1 MTERRYTE
9 EEVQDLT
16 DRVFLFKEKL
26 EAGTMYFA
34 PHLVDDFRR
43 SFEAIRLRPDGKV
56 DPRTVDGRIRASTL
70 AVMAMKQREN
80 MKKSAS
86 LQDLQEKYFEFLF
99 EQFGWM
105 YDQMVQ
111 HKAPPH
117 AVAEHFSQNTDLV
130 QKLFSVIPD
139 FEKAVKDFWEIA
151 GEISEYHLQDG
162 EQLKSVFSGDLFPA
176 YDENVVSTAGLYIDT
191 IVLPCP
197 VVRIAPLAKMLPQA
211 EVVRLLIKHVLTAM
225 TYRRLATANV
235 SPPIV
240 LIVPTRD
247 DIQGRGRKE
256 LVTRASPAM
265 VKHGNLLFGTSFHEL
280 HELIEFCNGLQSV
293 EDVVAQLNCPQRL
306 LFDTEWGGDAAH
318 QLRRAM
324 AENPVMPG
332 MTKDVAGQ
340 HVIGACMGRM
350 PQAMAAEEAAFQF
363 GGSPLISAPTSWNYY
378 TWLLEYQG
386 ATARNQ
392 TGSLE
397 ACHVARALT
406 AEVGVNLE
414 WLGNVPPEAVL
425 EIRKNGHAEE
435 LRALLGNGISDLLKA
450 NPDNYF
456 RTADQVVE
464 NLDAA
469 FRKHQREL
477 SAAKL
482 KKLKLYGLD
491 VPTCLAVG
499 GIGIAGAITGNV
511 PLQGISAALSVAGL
525 ATLKDVKTKY
535 VEIAA
540 AEKARRASPTG
551 ILFRH
556 IASR

>member
-1 MTERRYTE
+1 MTERSYTE
-9 EEVQDLT
+9 EEIQDLT
-16 DRVFLFKEKL
+16 DRVFLLKEKL
-26 EAGTMYFA
+26 EAGKMFFA
-34 PHLVDDFRR
+34 PHLADEFRK
-43 SFEAIRLRPDGKV
+43 SFDAIRLRPDGKV

-70 AVMAMKQREN
+70 ALMAMKQRDD
-80 MKKSAS
+80 MKNSAS
-86 LQDLQEKYFEFLF
+86 LQDLQEKYFEFLY
-99 EQFGWM
+99 EQLGWL
-105 YDQMVQ
+105 YDQMVH

-117 AVAEHFSQNTDLV
+117 AIANHFSEQADFV
-130 QKLFSVIPD
+130 EKFSSFIPE
-139 FEKAVKDFWEIA
+139 FEKAVKDFWEVA

-162 EQLKSVFSGDLFPA
+162 QQLKSVFSGDLFPA

-197 VVRIAPLAKMLPQA
+197 ILRIAPLAKVLPKA

-225 TYRRLATANV
+225 TYRNLATANV

-240 LIVPTRD
+240 LVVPSRD

-256 LVTRASPAM
+256 LVARAEPAM
-265 VKHGNLLFGTSFHEL
+265 VKHGNRLFGSSFQEL
-280 HELIEFCNGLQSV
+280 DELMEFCNGLRSV
-293 EDVVAQLNCPQRL
+293 EDVVARLKCPERL

-318 QLRRAM
+318 QLRKAMTKNPALPGM
-324 AENPVMPG
+324 AE
-332 MTKDVAGQ
+332 DVAGHQ
-340 HVIGACMGRM
+340 VIGACIGRM
-350 PQAMAAEEAAFQF
+350 PQAMAAEDAAFQF

-392 TGSLE
+392 AGSLE

-406 AEVGVNLE
+406 AEAGANLE
-414 WLGNVPPEAVL
+414 WLGNVPPESVL

-435 LRALLGNGISDLLKA
+435 LRGLLSNGLSDLLKA

-464 NLDAA
+464 NLDLA

-477 SAAKL
+477 SEAKQ
-482 KKLKLYGLD
+482 KKLKLYGID

-499 GIGIAGAITGNV
+499 GIGVAGAITGNV
-511 PLQGISAALSVAGL
+511 PLQGISAALGAVGL
-525 ATLKDVKTKY
+525 ATLKDIKTKY

-540 AEKARRASPTG
+540 ADKARRASPTG

-556 IASR
+556 LAK

>member
-1 MTERRYTE
+1 MTERSYTE

-16 DRVFLFKEKL
+16 DRVFLLKEKL
-26 EAGTMYFA
+26 EAGKMYFA

-56 DPRTVDGRIRASTL
+56 NPRTVDGSIRASTL
-70 AVMAMKQREN
+70 AVMAMKQRED

-86 LQDLQEKYFEFLF
+86 LQELQEKYFEFLF

-105 YDQMVQ
+105 YDQMMQ
-111 HKAPPH
+111 YKAPPH
-117 AVAEHFSQNTDLV
+117 AIAKHFAEKTDLAE
-130 QKLFSVIPD
+130 KLFSVIPE
-139 FEKAVKDFWEIA
+139 FEKAVKDFWEVA

-225 TYRRLATANV
+225 TYRSLATANV

-247 DIQGRGRKE
+247 DIQGRGRQE
-256 LVTRASPAM
+256 LITRAAPAM
-265 VKHGNLLFGTSFHEL
+265 VKHCNLLFGRTFQEVD
-280 HELIEFCNGLQSV
+280 EFIEFCNSLRSV
-293 EDVVAQLNCPQRL
+293 EDVMAQLNCPQRL
-306 LFDTEWGGDAAH
+306 LFDTEWGGDAEH

-324 AENPVMPG
+324 MENPVVPG
-332 MTKDVAGQ
+332 MEKDVAGH
-340 HVIGACMGRM
+340 HVIGACIGRM

-386 ATARNQ
+386 TTARNQ

-397 ACHVARALT
+397 ACHVAHALT
-406 AEVGVNLE
+406 AEAGGNLE
-414 WLGNVPPEAVL
+414 WLGNVPPESVL

-435 LRALLGNGISDLLKA
+435 LRALLGNGLSDLLKI

-477 SAAKL
+477 SEAKI

-525 ATLKDVKTKY
+525 STLKDIKTKY

-540 AEKARRASPTG
+540 ADKARRASPTG

-556 IASR
+556 IAKR

>member
-1 MTERRYTE
+1 MTEQSYTE

-16 DRVFLFKEKL
+16 DRVFLLKEKI
-26 EAGTMYFA
+26 EAGKMHFA

-43 SFEAIRLRPDGKV
+43 SFEAIRLRPDGQV
-56 DPRTVDGRIRASTL
+56 NPHTVDGLIRASTL
-70 AVMAMKQREN
+70 AVMAMKQRED

-99 EQFGWM
+99 EQFGWL
-105 YDQMVQ
+105 YDQMTH
-111 HKAPPH
+111 HKVPPH
-117 AVAEHFSQNTDLV
+117 AIAEHYSKKIDLV
-130 QKLFSVIPD
+130 EKFASVIPE
-139 FEKAVKDFWEIA
+139 FEKAVKDFWKVA
-151 GEISEYHLQDG
+151 GEISEYHLQDSQ
-162 EQLKSVFSGDLFPA
+162 QLKSVFSGDLFPA
-176 YDENVVSTAGLYIDT
+176 YEENVVSTAGLYIDT

-197 VVRIAPLAKMLPQA
+197 VIRIAPLAKVLPNT

-225 TYRRLATANV
+225 TYRSLATANV

-247 DIQGRGRKE
+247 DLQGRGRKE
-256 LVTRASPAM
+256 IAESAAPAM
-265 VKHGNLLFGTSFHEL
+265 VKHGNLLFGSSFQKL
-280 HELIEFCNGLQSV
+280 DELIEFCNGLRSV
-293 EDVVAQLNCPQRL
+293 EDVVARLNHPGRL

-318 QLRRAM
+318 QLRKAM
-324 AENPVMPG
+324 TDSPAVPG
-332 MTKDVAGQ
+332 IAQDVAGH
-340 HVIGACMGRM
+340 HVIGACVGRM
-350 PQAMAAEEAAFQF
+350 AQAMAAQEAAFQF

-386 ATARNQ
+386 TTARSQ
-392 TGSLE
+392 AGRLE
-397 ACHVARALT
+397 ACHVTHALT
-406 AEVGVNLE
+406 AEAGVNLE

-425 EIRKNGHAEE
+425 EIRKNGQAEE
-435 LRALLGNGISDLLKA
+435 LRTLLGNGLSELLEV
-450 NPDNYF
+450 NPNNYF

-477 SAAKL
+477 SEAKL
-482 KKLKLYGLD
+482 KKLRLYGLN

-525 ATLKDVKTKY
+525 ATLKDIKTKY
-535 VEIAA
+535 AEIAA
-540 AEKARRASPTG
+540 ADKARRASPTG

-556 IASR
+556 IAKR

>member
-1 MTERRYTE
+1 MAERSYTE

-16 DRVFLFKEKL
+16 DRIFLLKEKL
-26 EAGTMYFA
+26 EAGKMKFA
-34 PHLVDDFRR
+34 AHLVDDFRR

-56 DPRTVDGRIRASTL
+56 DPRTVDGRIRSCTL
-70 AVMAMKQREN
+70 ALLAMKQREDT
-80 MKKSAS
+80 KKSAS

-99 EQFGWM
+99 EQFGWL

-117 AVAEHFSQNTDLV
+117 AIAAHFSGKTDLV
-130 QKLFSVIPD
+130 DNLSAVIPD
-139 FEKAVKDFWEIA
+139 LEKAVKGFWEVA

-162 EQLKSVFSGDLFPA
+162 QQLKAVFSGDLFPA
-176 YDENVVSTAGLYIDT
+176 HDENVVSTAGLYIDT

-197 VVRIAPLAKMLPQA
+197 LIRIAPLARVLPKA

-225 TYRRLATANV
+225 TYRDLATADV
-235 SPPIV
+235 APPIV
-240 LIVPTRD
+240 LIVPNRD
-247 DIQGRGRKE
+247 DIQGRGREE
-256 LVTRASPAM
+256 LVARAAPAM
-265 VKHGNLLFGTSFHEL
+265 VKHGNRLFGSSFHEL
-280 HELIEFCNGLQSV
+280 DELIDFCNGLRNV
-293 EDVVAQLNCPQRL
+293 EEVVARLKSPERL

-318 QLRRAM
+318 QLRKAIF
-324 AENPVMPG
+324 EHPTVPG
-332 MTKDVAGQ
+332 MARDVAGH
-340 HVIGACMGRM
+340 HVIGACLGRM
-350 PQAMAAEEAAFQF
+350 PQAMAAEDAAFQF

-386 ATARNQ
+386 TTAENQ
-392 TGSLE
+392 AGALE
-397 ACHVARALT
+397 ARHVARALT
-406 AEVGVNLE
+406 AEAGVNLE
-414 WLGNVPPEAVL
+414 WLGKVPPESVL

-435 LRALLGNGISDLLKA
+435 LRALLSNGISDLLNI

-469 FRKHQREL
+469 FRKHQKQL
-477 SAAKL
+477 SEAKL
-482 KKLKLYGLD
+482 KKLKLYGID

-499 GIGIAGAITGNV
+499 GIGVAGAITGNV

-525 ATLKDVKTKY
+525 ATLKDIKTKY

-540 AEKARRASPTG
+540 ADKARRASPTG

-556 IASR
+556 IAS

>member
-1 MTERRYTE
+1 MAERIYTE

-16 DRVFLFKEKL
+16 DRVFLLKEKL
-26 EAGTMYFA
+26 ESGKMHFA
-34 PHLVDDFRR
+34 AHLVDDFRS

-70 AVMAMKQREN
+70 ALMAMKQRED

-99 EQFGWM
+99 EQFGWL

-111 HKAPPH
+111 NKAPPY
-117 AVAEHFSQNTDLV
+117 AIAAHFSEKADLV
-130 QKLFSVIPD
+130 DNLFSVIPD
-139 FEKAVKDFWEIA
+139 FEKAVKDFWEVA

-162 EQLKSVFSGDLFPA
+162 HQLKAVFSGDLFPA

-197 VVRIAPLAKMLPQA
+197 VIRVAPLTKVLPKA

-225 TYRRLATANV
+225 TYRDLATADV

-240 LIVPTRD
+240 LIVPTQD

-256 LVTRASPAM
+256 LVLRAAPAM
-265 VKHGNLLFGTSFHEL
+265 VKHGNRLFGSSFQEL
-280 HELIEFCNGLQSV
+280 DEVIEFCTGLRSV
-293 EDVVAQLNCPQRL
+293 EEVVSRLKSPERL
-306 LFDTEWGGDAAH
+306 LFDTGWGGDAAH
-318 QLRRAM
+318 QLSRAM
-324 AENPVMPG
+324 AENPAVPG
-332 MTKDVAGQ
+332 MAQDVAGH
-340 HVIGACMGRM
+340 HVIGACLGRM
-350 PQAMAAEEAAFQF
+350 PQAMAAEEAALQF
-363 GGSPLISAPTSWNYY
+363 GGSPLIAAPTSWNYY

-386 ATARNQ
+386 TTAQNQ
-392 TGSLE
+392 SGNLQ
-397 ACHVARALT
+397 ARHVARALT
-406 AEVGVNLE
+406 AEAGVNLE
-414 WLGNVPPEAVL
+414 WFGNVPPETVL

-435 LRALLGNGISDLLKA
+435 LRALLANGLSDLLKI
-450 NPDNYF
+450 NPENYF
-456 RTADQVVE
+456 RTADQVIE

-469 FRKHQREL
+469 FRKHQRQL
-477 SAAKL
+477 SDAKL

-499 GIGIAGAITGNV
+499 GIGIAGAMTGNV

-525 ATLKDVKTKY
+525 ATVKDIKTKY

-540 AEKARRASPTG
+540 ADKLRRASPTG

-556 IASR
+556 IAS

>member
-1 MTERRYTE
+1 MTERSYTE
-9 EEVQDLT
+9 EEAQDLT
-16 DRVFLFKEKL
+16 DRVFLLKEKL
-26 EAGTMYFA
+26 EAGKMYFA

-70 AVMAMKQREN
+70 AVMAMKQRED

-117 AVAEHFSQNTDLV
+117 AIAKQFSGKADLV

-139 FEKAVKDFWEIA
+139 FEKAVKDFWEVA

-225 TYRRLATANV
+225 TYRSLATANV

-247 DIQGRGRKE
+247 DIQSRGRKE
-256 LVTRASPAM
+256 LVTRAAPAM
-265 VKHGNLLFGTSFHEL
+265 VKHGNLLFGRSFQEL
-280 HELIEFCNGLQSV
+280 DEFIEFCNGLRSV
-293 EDVVAQLNCPQRL
+293 EEVVAQLNCPQRL

-324 AENPVMPG
+324 VENPALPG
-332 MTKDVAGQ
+332 MAKDVAGH
-340 HVIGACMGRM
+340 HVIGACIGRM

-386 ATARNQ
+386 TTARNQ
-392 TGSLE
+392 AGSLE

-406 AEVGVNLE
+406 AEAGVNLE
-414 WLGNVPPEAVL
+414 WLGNVPPESVL
-425 EIRKNGHAEE
+425 EIRKSGHAEE
-435 LRALLGNGISDLLKA
+435 LRALLGNGLSDLLKV

-477 SAAKL
+477 ADAKL

-511 PLQGISAALSVAGL
+511 PLQGISAALGVAGL
-525 ATLKDVKTKY
+525 ATLKDIKTKY

-540 AEKARRASPTG
+540 ADKARRASPTG

-556 IASR
+556 IAKR

>member
-1 MTERRYTE
+1 MTGRTYTE
-9 EEVQDLT
+9 QEIQDLT
-16 DRVFLFKEKL
+16 DRTFLLKEML
-26 EAGTMYFA
+26 EAGKMHFA
-34 PHLVDDFRR
+34 PHLVHDFRR

-56 DPRTVDGRIRASTL
+56 DPSTIDARVRTCTL
-70 AVMAMKQREN
+70 ALMAMKQREETKN
-80 MKKSAS
+80 SAS

-105 YDQMVQ
+105 YDQMVH
-111 HKAPPH
+111 HKATPY
-117 AVAEHFSQNTDLV
+117 AVADHYSGKDDLV
-130 QKLFSVIPD
+130 ENLFSVIPD
-139 FEKAVKDFWEIA
+139 FEKAVKGFWEVA
-151 GEISEYHLQDG
+151 SEVSEYHLQDG
-162 EQLKSVFSGDLFPA
+162 QQLKSVFSGDLFPS

-197 VVRIAPLAKMLPQA
+197 VIRIAPLTKVLPKAQ
-211 EVVRLLIKHVLTAM
+211 VVRLLIKHVLTAM

-247 DIQGRGRKE
+247 DINGRGQGD
-256 LVTRASPAM
+256 LVERAGPAM
-265 VKHGNLLFGTSFHEL
+265 LKHGNRLFGSSFQEL
-280 HELIEFCNGLQSV
+280 EELIEFCDSLRTV
-293 EDVVAQLNCPQRL
+293 EEVITQLKCPERL

-318 QLRRAM
+318 QLRTAM
-324 AENPVMPG
+324 SENPVVPG
-332 MTKDVAGQ
+332 MSQGVAGHQ
-340 HVIGACMGRM
+340 VISACLGRM

-363 GGSPLISAPTSWNYY
+363 GGSPLISALTSWNYY

-386 ATARNQ
+386 TTSRNQ
-392 TGSLE
+392 AGDLE

-406 AEVGVNLE
+406 AEADVNLH
-414 WLGNVPPEAVL
+414 WLGNVPPESVL
-425 EIRKNGHAEE
+425 EIRKNGHAAE
-435 LRALLGNGISDLLKA
+435 LRALLSNGLADLLKV

-469 FRKHQREL
+469 FRKHQKEL
-477 SAAKL
+477 AEAKL
-482 KKLKLYGLD
+482 KKLKLYGID
-491 VPTCLAVG
+491 VPTCLALG

-511 PLQGISAALSVAGL
+511 PLQGISAALSAVGL
-525 ATLKDVKTKY
+525 ATLKDIKTKY

-540 AEKARRASPTG
+540 ADKHRRASPTG

-556 IASR
+556 IAKH